1 MLIAYKL
8 MERQEPLNA
17 DFESLGIAVTS
28 YLKRYCGDEQ
38 LAQDLAQETL
48 LRVSRSLPQFD
59 GRSSLKT
66 WAFSIAH
73 RVVSDYYRRSEHSL
87 PVTGFEDDTEFVDS
101 APETDQLLIID
112 DMNKCVREVIDTLP
126 EDYRAALILRD
137 LECLSV
143 AEVALVS
150 NCSLATAKIR
160 IHRAR
165 KRLRDALDKAC
176 EFYSD
181 EDDVLR
187 CDRK

>member
-1 MLIAYKL
+1 
-8 MERQEPLNA
+8 MERKKTVQA
-17 DFESLGIAVTS
+17 DFGELGVAVIG
-28 YLKRYCGDEQ
+28 YLRRYCGDEQ

-66 WAFSIAH
+66 WAISIAH
-73 RVVSDYYRRSEHSL
+73 RVVSDHYRRSRHHLSE
-87 PVTGFEDDTEFVDS
+87 VCFDDGMEIVDG
-101 APETDQLLIID
+101 APETDQRIIVD
-112 DMNKCVREVIDTLP
+112 EMNTCVREVIDTLP
-126 EDYRAALILRD
+126 EAYRAALVLRD
-137 LECLSV
+137 LEGLSV
-143 AEVALVS
+143 AEVAEIS

-165 KRLRDALDKAC
+165 KRLEEALGKAC

-181 EDDVLR
+181 TDDVLR